1 MHWMG
6 QALLTACILCW
17 EGLLIGLVGDFR
29 ALERMGLLPLRDGDE
44 GEFAMELITLGIFC
58 AALVAAILTGAPTV
72 YALLVGLAAFC
83 FYAWR
88 QCGSGKQVAL
98 MCWHGIAPI
107 AKILGMLAMVGVL
120 TGLWRAAGVI
130 PAIVYHA
137 VPLISPG
144 VFVLATF
151 LLNCLVSVLTGTSFG
166 TAATV
171 GSICISM
178 AGTMGVPLPVAGGA
192 ALSGAFFGDR
202 CSPISTSALL
212 VADLT
217 GTDFYTNLKRMVKSA
232 AVPFAATCAVFFG
245 LGLLVPASGEAGDMA
260 VSLAQ
265 VFDVSPVVLLP
276 AIAVFALAL
285 MRVDILVVIGVGIIA
300 AVPLCVSVQG
310 MALSDV
316 VLTAVVGYAAPLP
329 QMQALS
335 GGGLVSMFDAVQI
348 VCITSAY
355 AGIFEETP
363 LLAGIDSVVQGLA
376 RRLRPYAVT
385 LATSVFTSLISCNQ
399 TLAIMLSHQLCRD
412 LGQDPSDHALDLED
426 SVVLVAGLVPWSIA
440 GAVPLASMGAPV
452 AASMAFAVYLYA
464 VPAWRLSSGW
474 ISRRFSK
481 RG

>member
-1 MHWMG
+1 
-6 QALLTACILCW
+6 
-17 EGLLIGLVGDFR
+17 
-29 ALERMGLLPLRDGDE
+29 
-44 GEFAMELITLGIFC
+44 MELVTLGVFC
-58 AALVAAILTGAPTV
+58 AALVGSIVAGVPTV
-72 YALLVGLAAFC
+72 YALLVGLLAFC
-83 FYAWR
+83 LYAWR
-88 QCGSGKQVAL
+88 RCGSAKQVAR

-130 PAIVYHA
+130 PAIVYYA

-178 AGTMGVPLPVAGGA
+178 AGTMGVPLAVAGGA

-217 GTDFYTNLKRMVKSA
+217 GTDFYDNLRRMVRSA
-232 AVPFAATCAVFFG
+232 AVPFAATCAAFFG

-260 VSLAQ
+260 ASLAQ
-265 VFDVSPVVLLP
+265 VFNVSPVVLLP
-276 AIAVFALAL
+276 PIAVFALAL
-285 MRVDILVVIGVGIIA
+285 MRVDILVVIGVGIAA
-300 AVPLCVSVQG
+300 AVPLCLAVQG
-310 MALSDV
+310 MSPADV
-316 VLTAVVGYAAPLP
+316 VRTAAMGYMAPLP

-335 GGGLVSMFDAVQI
+335 GGGLASMLDAVQV

-363 LLAGIDSVVQGLA
+363 LLVGVDRMVRGMS
-376 RRLRPYAVT
+376 RRLRPYTVT
-385 LATSVFTSLISCNQ
+385 FATSAFTSMVSCNQ

-412 LGQDPSDHALDLED
+412 LDQDARDHALDLED

-440 GAVPLASMGAPV
+440 GAVPLASMGAPI
-452 AASMAFAVYLYA
+452 ASSMALAVYLYA
-464 VPAWRLSSGW
+464 VPAWRLLSGW
-474 ISRRFSK
+474 LVVRR
-481 RG
+481 RGRCAVR